1 MAENKFNL
9 PVREKEFDERVI
21 AIDRVARV
29 VAGGRRFRFRALVII
44 GDRNGR
50 VGMATAK
57 APDVTSAISKAV
69 GQAKRHLQY
78 VPVTESGSIAYEV
91 NAKFAGAKVLLKPA
105 GPGTGVIAGGAI
117 RQVLEAAGVKD
128 VLSKALGSSSKL
140 NNAAAALKALA
151 QLPAEA
157 APLTSEQLTKIPDT
171 TKDDK
176 PTKQKTSKKAVT
188 KV

>member
-1 MAENKFNL
+1 MAENRFDL
-9 PVREKEFDERVI
+9 PAKEKEFDERVI

-57 APDVTSAISKAV
+57 APDVTTAISKAV
-69 GQAKRHLQY
+69 GQAKRHLQF

-91 NAKFAGAKVLLKPA
+91 TAKFAGAKVLLKPA
-105 GPGTGVIAGGAI
+105 GPGTGVIAGGAV
-117 RQVLEAAGVKD
+117 RQVLEVAGVKD
-128 VLSKALGSSSKL
+128 VLSKAFGSSSKL

-151 QLPAEA
+151 QLPPEVAPTIA
-157 APLTSEQLTKIPDT
+157 AKP
-171 TKDDK
+171 
-176 PTKQKTSKKAVT
+176 PTKVPKTAKTTQKTATKKAAS